1 MVPGKLYSGV
11 VHACT
16 TVEIMDMQM
25 QMQMLGNVYADGHI
39 CGTINP
45 A

>member
-16 TVEIMDMQM
+16 TVEIMDL
-25 QMQMLGNVYADGHI
+25 QMQMLENVYADGHI

>member
-11 VHACT
+11 VRACT
-16 TVEIMDMQM
+16 TVEIMDL